1 MIEEYSQKIDLEA
14 STTLWNKSRQFGPT
28 QARFYFLRI
37 TYLNET
43 LINTI
48 PQFISKFSQISSTNL
63 ILVIDSVTPTP
74 TTASSLA
81 PGFRFHP
88 TDEELVRYYLRR
100 KICGK
105 PFRFDAISDVDV
117 YKVEPWDLPGLS
129 RLKSRDLEWYF
140 FSVLDKKY
148 GNGSRTNRAT
158 DKGYWKTT
166 GKDRSVY
173 HRSQLVG
180 MKKTLVYH
188 IGRAPK
194 GERTNW
200 VMHEYRLIDQ
210 ELEKAGIIQDSFVLC
225 RIFRKSG
232 SGPKNGEQYGA
243 PFVDEEWEDEDELVM
258 VPKQEFADNL
268 PGDDDDAYLD
278 ANDLEQILGSDTPDK
293 NVPLPLVL
301 HQGDDNLSSAD
312 VSTEMIEDPPN
323 FMVDDVVDQHQDKE
337 EDGPKLFDLPVQNEM
352 NPKSVKHEYI
362 GETSNNNNNTSDF
375 DVDYLLDEPFFD
387 ASTGDFQFESSSFLE
402 AEDLKTE
409 VKTEPGLEMF
419 DEYTSFINPTN
430 NLDYTFDSLENENIL
445 PESPLLLENENEG
458 QKGNFTPPEH
468 PELATTGNNA
478 ASSSGQE
485 HQDSATNEGSQQ
497 PFEEFA
503 YPFLHMLG
511 NISAPP
517 AFASEFPSKYLAAAA
532 SQASTSVR
540 VTTGMIR
547 IPDVSFTGTKLDWSM
562 GKNGHL
568 DIILSLQLN
577 QNDVNQSGG
586 LTNSGIGKAD
596 SGEPRSWF
604 YCLFLWIMVLSLSF
618 KISSLVCPRS
628 YMS

>member
-1 MIEEYSQKIDLEA
+1 MA
-14 STTLWNKSRQFGPT
+14 V
-28 QARFYFLRI
+28 
-37 TYLNET
+37 
-43 LINTI
+43 
-48 PQFISKFSQISSTNL
+48 
-63 ILVIDSVTPTP
+63 VIDSVTPAP

-129 RLKSRDLEWYF
+129 RLKTRDLEWYF

-158 DKGYWKTT
+158 DRGYWKTT

-188 IGRAPK
+188 SGRAPK

-210 ELEKAGIIQDSFVLC
+210 ELEKAGIVQDSFVLC

-243 PFVDEEWEDEDELVM
+243 PFVEEEWEDDELVM
-258 VPKQEFADNL
+258 VPKQESAEDL
-268 PGDDDDAYLD
+268 PVDDDDAYLD

-293 NVPLPLVL
+293 DGPLPLDF
-301 HQGDDNLSSAD
+301 HQRDND
-312 VSTEMIEDPPN
+312 VSAEMIDDPQELLMGGGEDQN
-323 FMVDDVVDQHQDKE
+323 QADK
-337 EDGPKLFDLPVQNEM
+337 EDGPKLFDLPVQNDM

-362 GETSNNNNNTSDF
+362 GETSNTSDF
-375 DVDYLLDEPFFD
+375 DVDYLLDQPFFD
-387 ASTGDFQFESSSFLE
+387 ASTGDFQFDASSFLE
-402 AEDLKTE
+402 ADDLKND

-430 NLDYTFDSLENENIL
+430 NLEYTFDSIDNEDIL
-445 PESPLLLENENEG
+445 PESSLILENENEKAIEG
-458 QKGNFTPPEH
+458 QKCNFTPPEH
-468 PELATTGNNA
+468 PDLATGNDG

-485 HQDSATNEGSQQ
+485 HQDSAKGGMEGIHETNEASQQ
-497 PFEEFA
+497 PFEGQNNGLASSKQEDQDLPTDFA
-503 YPFLHMLG
+503 YPFLQRASYMLG

-517 AFASEFPSKYLAAAA
+517 AFASEFPAKYLAAA

-547 IPDVSFTGTKLDWSM
+547 IRDVSFTGTKLDWSLA
-562 GKNGHL
+562 KNGHL
-568 DIILSLQLN
+568 DIVLSLGLD
-577 QNDVNQSGG
+577 QNDHQSVG
-586 LTNSGIGKAD
+586 LNPGKANSGV
-596 SGEPRSWF
+596 SRSWF

>member
-1 MIEEYSQKIDLEA
+1 MA
-14 STTLWNKSRQFGPT
+14 
-28 QARFYFLRI
+28 
-37 TYLNET
+37 
-43 LINTI
+43 
-48 PQFISKFSQISSTNL
+48 
-63 ILVIDSVTPTP
+63 VMVDSAPA
-74 TTASSLA
+74 TASSLA

-129 RLKSRDLEWYF
+129 RLKTRDLEWYF

-158 DKGYWKTT
+158 DRGYWKTT
-166 GKDRSVY
+166 GKDRAVY
-173 HRSQLVG
+173 HRSQLIG

-210 ELEKAGIIQDSFVLC
+210 ELEKAGIVQDGFVLC

-243 PFVDEEWEDEDELVM
+243 PFVDEEWEDDELAM
-258 VPKQEFADNL
+258 VPKQEFAEEL
-268 PGDDDDAYLD
+268 PVDDDAYLD
-278 ANDLEQILGSDTPDK
+278 ADDLEQILGSDIPEEQH
-293 NVPLPLVL
+293 PLQLEY
-301 HQGDDNLSSAD
+301 HQGDDVSSGDA
-312 VSTEMIEDPPN
+312 STEV
-323 FMVDDVVDQHQDKE
+323 VDDPQNFLVGEAEDQPQADQEDK
-337 EDGPKLFDLPVQNEM
+337 PKLFDLPVQNDLD
-352 NPKSVKHEYI
+352 PTSVKHEYI
-362 GETSNNNNNTSDF
+362 NEASNTEDF

-387 ASTGDFQFESSSFLE
+387 ASTGDFKFDGNSFLE
-402 AEDLKTE
+402 ADDLKNEVKTEPGVDMFDE
-409 VKTEPGLEMF
+409 VKTEPGLDML
-419 DEYTSFINPTN
+419 DEYSSYLMPPMDNLEYSFD
-430 NLDYTFDSLENENIL
+430 LLENENIL
-445 PESPLLLENENEG
+445 ENPNDETHKLSEVSQEFFGVQNSDFASTSN
-458 QKGNFTPPEH
+458 QEH
-468 PELATTGNNA
+468 PDPATGNMEGTQETCETNQQGQNNNIVP
-478 ASSSGQE
+478 SSTQE
-485 HQDSATNEGSQQ
+485 DADLSTD
-497 PFEEFA
+497 FA
-503 YPFLHMLG
+503 YPFLQRARYMLG

-517 AFASEFPSKYLAAAA
+517 AFASAKYLAAA

-547 IPDVSFTGTKLDWSM
+547 IREITFTGSKLDWSL

-568 DIILSLQLN
+568 DIILSFGLEQSEAN
-577 QNDVNQSGG
+577 SVNSHDRKP
-586 LTNSGIGKAD
+586 NS
-596 SGEPRSWF
+596 SVSRSLL
-604 YCLFLWIMVLSLSF
+604 YSLFVCIMVLSLSF
-618 KISSLVCPRS
+618 KIRSLVCPRS